1 MDRGFDTEET
11 LTRVYEEFFS
21 KIYNYVYYQIHNRA
35 VTDDLVSSIFMKVVE
50 HIESF
55 NEQKASFSTWIFTI
69 SRRVIIDYYRR
80 SKVES
85 DIDDY
90 ADTVQC
96 SLSFED
102 AYRAYTEEENGDVEA
117 LMGILNEKER
127 PVIFLR
133 YFEGCSFEE
142 IAAKLDKNSSTIRTI
157 HERALKKMLTYLQQR
172 GIRYEDV
179 I

>member
-11 LTRVYEEFFS
+11 LTRVYEEFFP

-50 HIESF
+50 HIDSF

-69 SRRVIIDYYRR
+69 ARRVIIDYYRR

-96 SLSFED
+96 ALSFED
-102 AYRAYTEEENGDVEA
+102 AYRAYTEE
-117 LMGILNEKER
+117 
-127 PVIFLR
+127 
-133 YFEGCSFEE
+133 
-142 IAAKLDKNSSTIRTI
+142 
-157 HERALKKMLTYLQQR
+157 
-172 GIRYEDV
+172 
-179 I
+179 

>member
-1 MDRGFDTEET
+1 MDRGFDTETE
-11 LTRVYEEFFS
+11 LIHVYEEYFP
-21 KIYNYVYYQIHNRA
+21 KIYNYVYYQINNHA
-35 VTDDLVSSIFMKVVE
+35 VADDLVSSVFMKVVE
-50 HIESF
+50 HIGTF

-69 SRRVIIDYYRR
+69 ARHVVIDYYR
-80 SKVES
+80 KLTAES

-90 ADTVQC
+90 TDTVQC

-117 LMGILNEKER
+117 LMSILNEKEK
-127 PVIFLR
+127 PIIFLR
-133 YFEGCSFEE
+133 YFEGYSFEE
-142 IAAKLDKNSSTIRTI
+142 IASKLDKNSSTIRTT
-157 HERALKKMLTYLQQR
+157 HERALKKMLTYLQQQ